1 MASPERVSLRYGDCR
16 AEVLLRGGQIC
27 SLRGSDGREAIW
39 QADPAVWP
47 QHAPVLFPVCGS
59 VKHDQVTIEKAWLYP
74 QRTLSGGQAW
84 RRFRRAGVGT
94 YRRIP
99 GNVPL

>member
-47 QHAPVLFPVCGS
+47 QHAMHRYFFPC
-59 VKHDQVTIEKAWLYP
+59 AA
-74 QRTLSGGQAW
+74 LSKMN
-84 RRFRRAGVGT
+84 R
-94 YRRIP
+94 
-99 GNVPL
+99 

>member
-59 VKHDQVTIEKAWLYP
+59 VKNDQVTIAGKTYP
-74 QRTLSGGQAW
+74 MKKHG
-84 RRFRRAGVGT
+84 FRWPSLAT
-94 YRRIP
+94 IS
-99 GNVPL
+99 